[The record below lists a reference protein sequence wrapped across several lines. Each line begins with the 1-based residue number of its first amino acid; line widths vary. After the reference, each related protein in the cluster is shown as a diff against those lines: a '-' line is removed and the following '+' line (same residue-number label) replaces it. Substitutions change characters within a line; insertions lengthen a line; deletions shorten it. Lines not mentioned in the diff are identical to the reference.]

1 VTTCGSNGLGD
12 TRQLR
17 ERRYLV
23 AVGLFGSPQEQVDL
37 DDLKSRVSRLEAA
50 VASLQSQVVAL
61 SAGAPGT
68 PGSTAV
74 DGIPYGTPQPS
85 LGALPADGG
94 PWLAEVQAL
103 AASDQKIQAIKLYRE
118 RTGVGLKEA
127 KDAVEGMV

>member
-1 VTTCGSNGLGD
+1 M
-12 TRQLR
+12 
-17 ERRYLV
+17 
-23 AVGLFGSPQEQVDL
+23 GLFGSPQEQVDL
-37 DDLKSRVSRLEAA
+37 DDVKARIAKLEAA

-61 SAGAPGT
+61 SGAGAPAG
-68 PGSTAV
+68 PGGTAV

-85 LGALPADGG
+85 LGALPAEGG
-94 PWLAEVQAL
+94 PWLAEVRAL